1 MHRSTRRSSWT
12 VADRAAFVA
21 LPPVWSIG
29 IRPGAAPVPRLKE
42 SFVIFAGVFEVP
54 AALLSWLYS
63 ITHSYGLSISLI
75 AVLVMMLVT
84 PLILKSTKGMLEMQ
98 KLAPEM
104 RKLQQEFKSDRQQL
118 NQEMMKL
125 YQEHKVNPMASCL
138 PMVAQMPVFLI
149 MFRILHG
156 MTYRPVGPDALVV
169 RAVLTS
175 VGVPESQPIG
185 FYPRYLSH
193 ASELYQSLVGQQTMT
208 SWGLDL
214 SLSPADM
221 LGQDFGQGLIY
232 VSLVVVLGVLYFV
245 QQRMVASRA
254 AVSPTMSPVQQKLMQ
269 YLPVVFAVFQIF
281 FLLALVIY
289 YMVQTVLR
297 IIQQAYITRRFYGH
311 DESLGRQAQQASE
324 RARDLAKAD
333 GGGGPLTQAK
343 RDLAKARD
351 DAKTAKQANAI
362 PANSTV
368 STSKRTTAPKNRP
381 TPPATKPTSGR
392 PGNRPESTK
401 KRNRP

>member
-1 MHRSTRRSSWT
+1 M
-12 VADRAAFVA
+12 
-21 LPPVWSIG
+21 
-29 IRPGAAPVPRLKE
+29 
-42 SFVIFAGVFEVP
+42 FAGVFEVP

-63 ITHSYGLSISLI
+63 ITQSYASAISLI
-75 AVLVMMLVT
+75 AVLVMLLVT

-104 RKLQQEFKSDRQQL
+104 RKLQQEHKSDRQQL

-138 PMVAQMPVFLI
+138 PMLAQMPVFFI
-149 MFRILHG
+149 MFQILHG
-156 MTYRPVGPDALVV
+156 MTWRPTGPDALVA
-169 RAVLTS
+169 RAVLNAG
-175 VGVPESQPIG
+175 GVSESAPLG
-185 FYPRYLSH
+185 FYPRYLARS
-193 ASELYQSLVGQQTMT
+193 SDLYQSLVGRQTMT
-208 SWGLDL
+208 SLGLDL

-221 LGQDFGQGLIY
+221 LGQDFGRGLIY
-232 VSLVVVLGVLYFV
+232 VGLVVALGALYFV
-245 QQRMVASRA
+245 QQRMVAARA

-297 IIQQAYITRRFYGH
+297 ILQQAYITRRFYGH

-333 GGGGPLTQAK
+333 GAGGPLSQAK

-351 DAKTAKQANAI
+351 DAKSAKKDATTKGAT
-362 PANSTV
+362 PAAASTSV
-368 STSKRTTAPKNRP
+368 AASKRTTAPKNRP
-381 TPPATKPTSGR
+381 TPPAAR
-392 PGNRPESTK
+392 PAASRPSNRPESAK